1 MCSNGENLFQ
11 YNSFNYSY
19 DKTWPDLN
27 SVKKSQNQLT
37 EEPNSKCHNI
47 PSKSSP
53 QQSEPERNHLHSTL
67 DPNDC
72 HKWRQNLNGFTN
84 HPIGQTVSSIIQ
96 HKSVHNSQSRTP
108 LISTTKPHTTLRTN
122 LGVFER
128 FQNQGLVYNK
138 NNTSPTTSTCTTTQ
152 PREDI
157 NLVHTPAELKLIRK
171 SELVLRRERKRLE
184 REQLEAIDCGVQAA
198 KPDFSLE
205 QAVADFPALNS
216 TGSRQYK
223 KVSKAAH
230 SSKSCLE
237 YGNGEKVT
245 ADDFLATKTVEKSW
259 KPKKKD
265 LIHISLQTAL
275 NCTLHH
281 EVSIFY
287 FQTGVFK
294 QGLSMKI

>member
-1 MCSNGENLFQ
+1 MCSNGENNFQ

-27 SVKKSQNQLT
+27 SVKKVQNQLT
-37 EEPNSKCHNI
+37 VEPNSKFHNI
-47 PSKSSP
+47 PSKSNP
-53 QQSEPERNHLHSTL
+53 QQSEPERNHLLSTL

-72 HKWRQNLNGFTN
+72 HKWRQNLNCFTN
-84 HPIGQTVSSIIQ
+84 HPIGQTLSSIIQ
-96 HKSVHNSQSRTP
+96 HSSVHNSQSRSP
-108 LISTTKPHTTLRTN
+108 LISTTKPTTLSKN
-122 LGVFER
+122 VGVFKS

-138 NNTSPTTSTCTTTQ
+138 DNISPNTSTCTTTQ

-157 NLVHTPAELKLIRK
+157 KLVHTPAELKVIRK
-171 SELVLRRERKRLE
+171 SESVLRREGKRLE
-184 REQLEAIDCGVQAA
+184 REHLEAIVCGVQAA

-205 QAVADFPALNS
+205 QAAADFPALKS

-223 KVSKAAH
+223 TVSKAAH

-237 YGNGEKVT
+237 YGNREKVT

-265 LIHISLQTAL
+265 PIHISLQTAIKS
-275 NCTLHH
+275 TLHH
-281 EVSIFY
+281 EVSIFC
-287 FQTGVFK
+287 FQTGVCK